1 MKKKLNKRITI
12 RMDEELYRKIE
23 CMARNGGMTPVEYAR
38 RMLDKGKV
46 KITMEA
52 IVEAPEIHKIQ
63 AELGKIGSNLNQIA
77 RYFNGGGVRS
87 REIYD
92 GINRALVELYEMKY
106 TVERMG
112 GTKYGNS
119 KTHTG

>member
-1 MKKKLNKRITI
+1 MKKKLNKRITV
-12 RMDEELYRKIE
+12 RMDEGLYNKI
-23 CMARNGGMTPVEYAR
+23 ADGAYKGGMTPVEYVR
-38 RMLDKGKV
+38 QMLEKGRTEMKV
-46 KITMEA
+46 EH
-52 IVEAPEIHKIQ
+52 IVDVPEIHKVQ

-77 RYFNGGGVRS
+77 HYFNGGGNRS

-92 GINRALVELYEMKY
+92 DICRALAELYEMKY

-112 GTKYGNS
+112 GTKYGDT